1 MCFAIGGAAAYDSAA
16 ESLVI
21 SGRVVDDGS
30 TGVSGVLVELSPAV
44 PGGGRQTAIT
54 GTDGTYSIKVQKGW
68 TGRVRPKSTA
78 CIIYSPESRSYTNV
92 STGQSGQDYRTGYRT
107 VVIAGRV
114 TDASGKGIPGVTI
127 GGLTAFTGT
136 TYITVVTGPD
146 GFYRHRVLC
155 GFSHPEIKPAKP
167 NHAFTP
173 VSRNYS
179 GVTAD
184 LVNQDYQGS
193 RGSP

>member
-16 ESLVI
+16 ESVAI

-30 TGVSGVLVELSPAV
+30 TGVSGVLVELSPTGS
-44 PGGGRQTAIT
+44 GGGRQSAIT

-68 TGRVRPKSTA
+68 TGRVRPKATA

-92 STGQSGQDYRTGYRT
+92 SADQSNQDYRTGYRT
-107 VVIAGRV
+107 VVISGRV
-114 TDASGKGIPGVTI
+114 TDSSGNGIPGVTI

-146 GFYRHRVLC
+146 GSYRHRVLC